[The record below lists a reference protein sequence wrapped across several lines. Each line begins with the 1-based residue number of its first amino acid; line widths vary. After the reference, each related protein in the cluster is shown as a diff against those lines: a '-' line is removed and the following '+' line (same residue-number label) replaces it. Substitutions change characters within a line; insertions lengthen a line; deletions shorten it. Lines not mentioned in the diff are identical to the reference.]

1 MKTTEKTVVDV
12 ADVADSD
19 VAAESLMC
27 RPKIH

>member
-1 MKTTEKTVVDV
+1 MRAMEITAVVV